1 MPTWTV
7 YTRDGVDEGIAADH
21 LDVIGGAL
29 VFSKRGFRG
38 ARDPI
43 RAYSPSTWTTVT
55 RDEDD

>member
-21 LDVIGGAL
+21 LDVVGGAL
-29 VFSKRGFRG
+29 VFTDQGKWL
-38 ARDPI
+38 PNVT
-43 RAYSPSTWTTVT
+43 RAYSPTTWTTVT

>member
-21 LDVIGGAL
+21 LDVVGGAL
-29 VFSKRGFRG
+29 VFTTEWPAIVK
-38 ARDPI
+38 
-43 RAYSPSTWTTVT
+43 RAYSPTTWTTVT